1 MQLRPTLFNVC
12 SNTKGKEGACACSQ
26 VPDVSTYT
34 FRIANTISASLR
46 HTAPYHPHEQ
56 LTVHVQKSSLSTPA
70 LYKPTHTTDSTSRT
84 RFKSHNTY
92 STYFPTSPHP
102 QLSYTTPKGRNPEIQ
117 PSPAQP
123 AHSQGSLMIRVQHKK
138 SWCNTRRKTQESKDA
153 ALSHRWLH
161 TPGLLPT
168 LNLTMHAGMRVCVR
182 MCGTCNHVTFLVVS
196 PSILDIAPHVLRLP
210 FVLAPLPRLT
220 VLRYIFVLRLVLFT
234 KGTDQARVIDM
245 LH

>member
-1 MQLRPTLFNVC
+1 MYRN
-12 SNTKGKEGACACSQ
+12 Q
-26 VPDVSTYT
+26 VYQHQPSTNPLT
-34 FRIANTISASLR
+34 
-46 HTAPYHPHEQ
+46 PPH
-56 LTVHVQKSSLSTPA
+56 
-70 LYKPTHTTDSTSRT
+70 STSRT
-84 RFKSHNTY
+84 SFQILQHSL
-92 STYFPTSPHP
+92 PTN
-102 QLSYTTPKGRNPEIQ
+102 LTTPSTLIHFAQRPKSRNPTK
-117 PSPAQP
+117 P
-123 AHSQGSLMIRVQHKK
+123 SQGSLVIRVQHNK
-138 SWCNTRRKTQESKDA
+138 SWCNTRRKTQELKDA

-161 TPGLLPT
+161 TPGLVPT

-210 FVLAPLPRLT
+210 FVLAPLPRPTVLRYM